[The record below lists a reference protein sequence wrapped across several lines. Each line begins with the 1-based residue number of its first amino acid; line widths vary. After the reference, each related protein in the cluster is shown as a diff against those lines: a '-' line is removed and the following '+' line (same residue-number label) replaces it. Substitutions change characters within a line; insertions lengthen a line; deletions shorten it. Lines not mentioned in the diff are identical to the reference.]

1 MSAKWQIHRRTFLRG
16 VGAAM
21 ALPMLDAMIPSLGS
35 VVTAATTTPANLPK
49 RMAFVYVPNGVTMSE
64 WTPAPAAAPT
74 TAATAPATAPADSF
88 AVKRILQPLAPH
100 QNDISV
106 LSGFGQKNGL
116 PLGDGAGDHARASA
130 SFLTGSHPRKTSG
143 SDIRAG
149 ISVDQIAAN
158 RIGDQ
163 TVLPSLELS
172 CDSGPRLGACDSG
185 YSCAYQFNLS
195 WRSEAMPINPE
206 VDPKQVFERLF
217 GDMGGSAGGGRDAQ
231 TARTRRAMFQKS
243 ILDFV
248 GDDARRLSSRVGKND
263 RRKLD
268 EYFAAIRE
276 IEKRVELAH
285 KSAPR
290 LPGGVRAPEMF
301 DSFEEHVK
309 LMFVML
315 TLAFQTVSTRVS
327 TFIIGHEGSNRP
339 YPFIGVNDGHHDISH
354 HFGNAANIEKL
365 TQINTFHARQ
375 FAYFLDKLKSVKE
388 GDGTLLDNCMIVYGS
403 GLGDGNGHTHE
414 NLPLLLAGRGGGTV
428 TPGRHI
434 KAPPST
440 PLNNL
445 FCSMLDRV
453 GAPIDRFG
461 DSTGKFEGIA

>member
-1 MSAKWQIHRRTFLRG
+1 MSDKWHIHRRTFLRG

-21 ALPMLDAMIPSLGS
+21 ALPMLDAMVPSLGS
-35 VVTAATTTPANLPK
+35 VVSAATATPANLPK
-49 RMAFVYVPNGVTMSE
+49 RMAFIYVPNGVTKAE
-64 WTPAPAAAPT
+64 WTPDGDA
-74 TAATAPATAPADSF
+74 F
-88 AVKRILQPLAPH
+88 EFKRILEPLNKH
-100 QNDISV
+100 KQDISV
-106 LSGFGQKNGL
+106 LTGFGQKQGL
-116 PLGDGAGDHARASA
+116 ALGDGAGDHARASA

-149 ISVDQIAAN
+149 ISVDQLAAN
-158 RIGDQ
+158 KIGDQ

-172 CDSGPRLGACDSG
+172 CDAGPRLGACDSG

-195 WRSEAMPINPE
+195 WRSETMPVNPE

-217 GDMGGSAGGGRDAQ
+217 GDVSGGRDSQ
-231 TARTRRAMFQKS
+231 QARTRRAMFQKS

-248 GDDARRLSSRVGKND
+248 NEDARKLSSRLGKND

-268 EYFAAIRE
+268 EYFSAIRE

-285 KSAPR
+285 KTAPR
-290 LPGGVRAPEMF
+290 LPDGTRPPEMF
-301 DSFEEHVK
+301 DSFEEHIK
-309 LMFVML
+309 LMFDML
-315 TLAFQTVSTRVS
+315 TLAFQTDSTRVS

-354 HFGNAANIEKL
+354 HFGNPANIEKL
-365 TQINTFHARQ
+365 TQINTFHAKQ

-403 GLGDGNGHTHE
+403 GLGDGNAHNHDQ
-414 NLPLLLAGRGGGTV
+414 LPILLAGRGGGTV

-434 KAPPST
+434 KTDGPT

-453 GAPIDRFG
+453 GAKVDRFG
-461 DSTGKFEGIA
+461 DSTGTFEGIA

>member
-1 MSAKWQIHRRTFLRG
+1 MSDKKWHIHRRTFLRG

-21 ALPMLDAMIPSLGS
+21 ALPMLDAMVPSLAS
-35 VVTAATTTPANLPK
+35 VVSAATATPEDFPK
-49 RMAFVYVPNGVTMSE
+49 RMAFVYVPNGVTKSE
-64 WTPAPAAAPT
+64 WTP
-74 TAATAPATAPADSF
+74 DNSGDGF
-88 AVKRILQPLAPH
+88 HFKRILEPLTKH
-100 QNDISV
+100 KKDINV
-106 LSGFGQKNGL
+106 LTGFDQKMGL

-149 ISVDQIAAN
+149 ISVDQLAAN
-158 RIGDQ
+158 KIGDQ

-172 CDSGPRLGACDSG
+172 CDAGPRLGACDSG

-195 WRSEAMPINPE
+195 WRSETMPVNPE

-217 GDMGGSAGGGRDAQ
+217 GDVSAGRDSQ
-231 TARTRRAMFQKS
+231 QARTRRAMFQKS

-248 GDDARRLSSRVGKND
+248 NEDARRLSSRLGKND

-268 EYFAAIRE
+268 EYFSAIRE

-285 KSAPR
+285 KTAPR
-290 LPGGVRAPEMF
+290 LPDGMRAPEMF
-301 DSFEEHVK
+301 DSFEEHIR
-309 LMFVML
+309 LMFDML
-315 TLAFQTVSTRVS
+315 TVAFQTDSTRVS

-354 HFGNAANIEKL
+354 HFGNPTNIEKL
-365 TQINTFHARQ
+365 TQISTFHARQ

-388 GDGTLLDNCMIVYGS
+388 GGGTLLDNCMIMYGS

-414 NLPLLLAGRGGGTV
+414 DLPLLLAGRGGGTV

-434 KAPPST
+434 NASGHT

-445 FCSMLDRV
+445 FLSMLDRV

>member
-1 MSAKWQIHRRTFLRG
+1 MSRSWQIHRRTFLRG

-21 ALPMLDAMIPSLGS
+21 ALPVLDAMVPSLGS
-35 VVTAATTTPANLPK
+35 VVSAATSTPAKMPK
-49 RMAFVYVPNGVTMSE
+49 RMAFVYVPNGVQMSE
-64 WTPAPAAAPT
+64 WTPASVG
-74 TAATAPATAPADSF
+74 DGF
-88 AVKRILQPLAPH
+88 HFKRILEPLVPH
-100 QNDISV
+100 KKDLMV
-106 LSGFGQKNGL
+106 LSGLDQRNGL

-130 SFLTGSHPRKTSG
+130 AFLTGSHPRKTSG

-149 ISVDQIAAN
+149 VSVDQIAAN
-158 RIGDQ
+158 AVGDQ

-195 WRSEAMPINPE
+195 WRSETMPINPE

-217 GDMGGSAGGGRDAQ
+217 GDVSRSGGGQDAQ
-231 TARTRRAMFQKS
+231 QARTRRAMFQKS

-248 GDDARRLSSRVGKND
+248 SEDARKLRSHLGTSD

-268 EYFAAIRE
+268 EYFSAIRG

-285 KSAPR
+285 KTAPR

-301 DSFEEHVK
+301 NSFEEHVR
-309 LMFVML
+309 LMFDML
-315 TLAFQTVSTRVS
+315 TLAFQTDSTRVA
-327 TFIIGHEGSNRP
+327 TFIIAHEGSDRP
-339 YPFIGVNDGHHDISH
+339 YPFIGVNDGHHTLSH
-354 HFGNAANIEKL
+354 HFGNTGNIEKL

-375 FAYFLDKLKSVKE
+375 FAYFLEKLKSVTE
-388 GDGTLLDNCMIVYGS
+388 GDGGTLLDNSMIVYGS
-403 GLGDGNGHTHE
+403 GLGDGNAHNHN
-414 NLPLLLAGRGGGTV
+414 NLPILLAGRGGGTIS
-428 TPGRHI
+428 PGRHI
-434 KAPPST
+434 RAPKDT

-453 GAPIDRFG
+453 GAPTDRFG
-461 DSTGKFEGIA
+461 DSTGRFEAIA